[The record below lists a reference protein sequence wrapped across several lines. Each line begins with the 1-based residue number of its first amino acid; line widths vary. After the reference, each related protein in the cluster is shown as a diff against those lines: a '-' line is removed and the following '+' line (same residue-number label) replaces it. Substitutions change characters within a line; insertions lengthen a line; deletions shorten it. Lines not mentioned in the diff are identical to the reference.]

1 MIHFQV
7 ISNERRRTVNHGL
20 ETKCYGAA
28 FLWTNLPPEYKHA
41 NILNIFKRKI
51 ENWIWENCPCRLCK
65 TYIRELGYIKFPPSL
80 SIAVTF
86 FFFFFFNTIKK
97 TVPRSTFH
105 RKKKNIHCNLTYIT
119 IRRCY
124 LVSIVK
130 IIKTM

>member
-41 NILNIFKRKI
+41 NFLNTFKRKI
-51 ENWIWENCPCRLCK
+51 ENWISENCPCRLCK
-65 TYIRELGYIKFPPSL
+65 TYIRELGYIKFPRSL

-86 FFFFFFNTIKK
+86 FFFFLLTQLKK
-97 TVPRSTFH
+97 PFPTQPFTE
-105 RKKKNIHCNLTYIT
+105 KKKKHSL
-119 IRRCY
+119 
-124 LVSIVK
+124 
-130 IIKTM
+130 